1 MEGDII
7 NRNDVLELLYE
18 IKDDDTVPKNYG
30 TILNLIRKVRKI
42 PTAFDVKKIID
53 EIRSVPHGFYNMEV
67 ENEIVEIIEGA
78 VK

>member
-7 NRNDVLELLYE
+7 NRNEVLELLYE

-42 PTAFDVKKIID
+42 PTAFDVEKIID

>member
-42 PTAFDVKKIID
+42 PTAFDVEKIID

>member
-42 PTAFDVKKIID
+42 PTAFDV
-53 EIRSVPHGFYNMEV
+53 EEH
-67 ENEIVEIIEGA
+67 
-78 VK
+78 